1 VSVLTYRYVGIELT
15 LIALVPALILTSHL
29 LSLTGTPYHYVILA
43 IYLIALIN
51 IHYILY
57 VRGMKRL
64 LLWPLPL
71 AILVQDYFMG
81 LVGIELSSFLAL
93 TIILL
98 TSAYIVPLTSSS
110 GLRNVKWGYIIPV
123 SILVV
128 AVALYLDIP
137 YIPYIAMGPVCEYLF
152 VTYIGSGELVNSLIA
167 SLSIASL
174 YHHVPL
180 LTMYVIALSLIKA
193 FSGRYVSHAITI
205 DTVCRAALLWV
216 ITYAA

>member
-1 VSVLTYRYVGIELT
+1 
-15 LIALVPALILTSHL
+15 
-29 LSLTGTPYHYVILA
+29 VILA

-57 VRGMKRL
+57 IRGMKHL

-98 TSAYIVPLTSSS
+98 TSAYIVPLTSS
-110 GLRNVKWGYIIPV
+110 GLRNVKWGYIIPA

-137 YIPYIAMGPVCEYLF
+137 YIPYVAMGPVCEYLF
-152 VTYIGSGELVNSLIA
+152 VAYIGSDELVNSLVA

-216 ITYAA
+216 ITYAT